1 MMGDL
6 FDKDASNSNKSDNDD
21 EADDN
26 AGENNNNNNNSNV
39 DYIKKFWVLCWKFQ
53 MRVAG
58 IVGYSVGGW
67 SASTK
72 LCCK

>member
-26 AGENNNNNNNSNV
+26 AGENNNNNNSNV

-58 IVGYSVGGW
+58 NVGYSVGGW
-67 SASTK
+67 SALTK